1 MKTSRTKEPAHSH
14 ASSCSPAVKH
24 RTSVLGALA
33 GIAALVA
40 LGVVP
45 APASARSCG
54 SLRAYYRD
62 VSGSSFVQASSIDG
76 EGLRCPRARHVAWDW
91 ARKSRLSGNPAR
103 TGAGF
108 RCRYDRLGS
117 DVGSVTCTYRLKSV
131 TFDAYD
137 SSGYH

>member
-1 MKTSRTKEPAHSH
+1 MKRRK
-14 ASSCSPAVKH
+14 
-24 RTSVLGALA
+24 RILGALA

-54 SLRAYYRD
+54 SLRAYYQD
-62 VSGSSFVQASSIDG
+62 VSGYSFVQASSIDG

-91 ARKSRLSGNPAR
+91 ARKSRLSENPAR

-117 DVGSVTCTYRLKSV
+117 DVGSVTCTYRRKSV